1 MHHCLSLTRRRVIQG
16 LAAVATTT
24 LLSNPVFAADPL
36 KIGLILPLT
45 GPFAS
50 TGKQIEAA
58 ARLYIAK
65 NGDTVAGRK
74 VELIVK
80 DDTGLAPETT
90 KRIAQELVVQDKVSV
105 LAGFGLTPLALAAA
119 PVATEAKVPMVVMA
133 AATGMIPTR
142 SPFIV
147 RTGFTLPQV
156 TAPIAEWALK
166 NKIKRVV
173 TMVTDYGPG
182 LDAEKTF
189 VNTFKAGG
197 GEIVESIKTPLRNP
211 DYAPFLQRAKDAK
224 PDALFVFVPSGEGLA
239 VMKQFDERGLKQ
251 AGIKLIGT
259 GDVTDDDLLE
269 SMGAPAV
276 GVITSFHY
284 SAAHDSPENKAYVD
298 AFMKANN
305 GMRPNFHSVGGY
317 DGMHLIYEA
326 VKKAG
331 ANATGEQLVEAM
343 KGQKWTSPRG
353 PMSIDPATRQTI
365 QNVYLRE
372 VKMVNGKPW
381 NIEFDKVENVRIR
394 ADGGHPVLAVA
405 HPRAVPRGRPREVR
419 SITLGGMMIGNLIG
433 VLFDGIAYGSLLL
446 RHQHRALGDDGVD
459 EFHQPRARRVRDARR
474 LRVRRA
480 DVARGSAFPR
490 DAAGRLSGAGRRR
503 HRARADAVSAA
514 VQGDPSRSGD
524 VLHRPRVHVS
534 GGGGVVLRAVAA
546 TGATT

>member
-1 MHHCLSLTRRRVIQG
+1 MHHHLSLARRRVIQG
-16 LAAVATTT
+16 LAAVAAATV
-24 LLSNPVFAADPL
+24 LSNPAFAADPL

-58 ARLYIAK
+58 CRLYIAK

-119 PVATEAKVPMVVMA
+119 PVATEAKVPMIVMA

-156 TAPIAEWALK
+156 TGPIAEWAAK

-189 VNTFKAGG
+189 VTVFKAAG
-197 GEIVESIKTPLRNP
+197 GEVVESIKTPLRNP

-251 AGIKLIGT
+251 AGIRLIGT

-305 GMRPNFHSVGGY
+305 GMRPNFHSLGGY

-381 NIEFDKVENVRIR
+381 NVEFDKVENVK
-394 ADGGHPVLAVA
+394 
-405 HPRAVPRGRPREVR
+405 
-419 SITLGGMMIGNLIG
+419 
-433 VLFDGIAYGSLLL
+433 
-446 RHQHRALGDDGVD
+446 
-459 EFHQPRARRVRDARR
+459 
-474 LRVRRA
+474 
-480 DVARGSAFPR
+480 
-490 DAAGRLSGAGRRR
+490 
-503 HRARADAVSAA
+503 
-514 VQGDPSRSGD
+514 DPG
-524 VLHRPRVHVS
+524 
-534 GGGGVVLRAVAA
+534 
-546 TGATT
+546 

>member
-1 MHHCLSLTRRRVIQG
+1 MITCHRPSRRRALQG
-16 LAAVATTT
+16 IAAAAALAAFAGQA
-24 LLSNPVFAADPL
+24 LAADPF
-36 KIGLILPLT
+36 KIGLILPMT

-58 ARLYIAK
+58 CRLYMAK

-74 VELIVK
+74 IELIVK

-90 KRIAQELVVQDKVSV
+90 KRIAQEMVVQDKVNV

-119 PVATEAKVPMVVMA
+119 PVATEAKVPMIVMA

-142 SPFIV
+142 SPYIV
-147 RTGFTLPQV
+147 RPNFTLPQV
-156 TAPIAEWALK
+156 TGPIAEWALK
-166 NKIKRVV
+166 NKIKRAV

-189 VNTFKAGG
+189 HAVFKAGG
-197 GEIVESIKTPLRNP
+197 GEIVEAIRTPLRNP

-224 PDALFVFVPSGEGLA
+224 PDALFVFIPSGEGLA

-269 SMGAPAV
+269 AMGAPAV

-326 VKKAG
+326 LKKAG
-331 ANATGEQLVEAM
+331 PSATGEQLVEAM
-343 KGQKWTSPRG
+343 KGMKWMSPRG
-353 PMSIDPATRQTI
+353 PISIDPATRQPI

-381 NIEFDKVENVRIR
+381 NVEFDKFENVK
-394 ADGGHPVLAVA
+394 D
-405 HPRAVPRGRPREVR
+405 
-419 SITLGGMMIGNLIG
+419 SGN
-433 VLFDGIAYGSLLL
+433 
-446 RHQHRALGDDGVD
+446 
-459 EFHQPRARRVRDARR
+459 
-474 LRVRRA
+474 
-480 DVARGSAFPR
+480 
-490 DAAGRLSGAGRRR
+490 
-503 HRARADAVSAA
+503 
-514 VQGDPSRSGD
+514 
-524 VLHRPRVHVS
+524 
-534 GGGGVVLRAVAA
+534 
-546 TGATT
+546 

>member
-1 MHHCLSLTRRRVIQG
+1 MLQTLFTTKEATMKHRFFPTRRRVLQG
-16 LAAVATTT
+16 IAGVAAAGILATPA
-24 LLSNPVFAADPL
+24 FAADPL

-58 ARLYIAK
+58 CRLYIAK

-90 KRIAQELVVQDKVSV
+90 KRIAQELVVQDKVTV

-119 PVATEAKVPMVVMA
+119 PVATEAKVPMIVMA

-189 VNTFKAGG
+189 VTVFKAGG

-251 AGIKLIGT
+251 AGIRLIGT

-276 GVITSFHY
+276 GIITSFHY

-305 GMRPNFHSVGGY
+305 GMRPNFHSLGGY

-331 ANATGEQLVEAM
+331 PRCHGRAAGGGDEGPEVGEPARTDVDRP
-343 KGQKWTSPRG
+343 G
-353 PMSIDPATRQTI
+353 DPADRPERLPARSEDGQRQ
-365 QNVYLRE
+365 
-372 VKMVNGKPW
+372 
-381 NIEFDKVENVRIR
+381 
-394 ADGGHPVLAVA
+394 
-405 HPRAVPRGRPREVR
+405 
-419 SITLGGMMIGNLIG
+419 
-433 VLFDGIAYGSLLL
+433 
-446 RHQHRALGDDGVD
+446 AL
-459 EFHQPRARRVRDARR
+459 ERRVRQ
-474 LRVRRA
+474 VRERE
-480 DVARGSAFPR
+480 GSGLNESPPPP
-490 DAAGRLSGAGRRR
+490 AGCAGG
-503 HRARADAVSAA
+503 S
-514 VQGDPSRSGD
+514 SR
-524 VLHRPRVHVS
+524 
-534 GGGGVVLRAVAA
+534 
-546 TGATT
+546 

>member
-1 MHHCLSLTRRRVIQG
+1 MHKPFATARRSILQRLTV
-16 LAAVATTT
+16 AA
-24 LLSNPVFAADPL
+24 LLGALPFAVQAAEPL

-58 ARLYIAK
+58 TRLYMAK

-90 KRIAQELVVQDKVSV
+90 KRIAQELVVQNEVSV

-133 AATGMIPTR
+133 AATAMIPTK

-147 RTGFTLPQV
+147 RSNFTLPQV
-156 TAPIAEWALK
+156 TAPIAEWAAK

-182 LDAEKTF
+182 LDAEKSF
-189 VNTFKAGG
+189 HATFKAAG
-197 GEIVESIKTPLRNP
+197 GEIVEALRTPLRNP

-239 VMKQFDERGLKQ
+239 VMKQFEDRGLRQ
-251 AGIKLIGT
+251 AGIRMIGT

-298 AFMKANN
+298 GMMKANK

-326 VKKAG
+326 VQKAG
-331 ANATGEQLVEAM
+331 PNATGEQLVEAM
-343 KGQKWTSPRG
+343 KGMKWMSPRG
-353 PMSIDPATRQTI
+353 PMSIDPATRQPV

-381 NIEFDKVENVRIR
+381 NIEFATFENVK
-394 ADGGHPVLAVA
+394 DP
-405 HPRAVPRGRPREVR
+405 
-419 SITLGGMMIGNLIG
+419 GN
-433 VLFDGIAYGSLLL
+433 
-446 RHQHRALGDDGVD
+446 
-459 EFHQPRARRVRDARR
+459 
-474 LRVRRA
+474 
-480 DVARGSAFPR
+480 
-490 DAAGRLSGAGRRR
+490 
-503 HRARADAVSAA
+503 
-514 VQGDPSRSGD
+514 
-524 VLHRPRVHVS
+524 
-534 GGGGVVLRAVAA
+534 
-546 TGATT
+546 

>member
-1 MHHCLSLTRRRVIQG
+1 MHRT
-16 LAAVATTT
+16 LAARRGVLCRLAAAVLLGALPVVA
-24 LLSNPVFAADPL
+24 LAADPL

-50 TGKQIEAA
+50 TGRQIEAA

-119 PVATEAKVPMVVMA
+119 PIATEAKVPMIVMA

-142 SPFIV
+142 SPYIV
-147 RTGFTLPQV
+147 RTGFSLPQV
-156 TAPIAEWALK
+156 TGPIAEWAAR

-189 VNTFKAGG
+189 QATFKAAG
-197 GEIVESIKTPLRNP
+197 GEIVESIRTPLRNP

-239 VMKQFDERGLKQ
+239 VMKQFDDRGLKA
-251 AGIKLIGT
+251 AGIRLVGT

-269 SMGAPAV
+269 SMGAPSV

-298 AFMKANN
+298 GFMKANG

-331 ANATGEQLVEAM
+331 PNATGEQLVEAM
-343 KGQKWTSPRG
+343 KGMKWMSPRG

-365 QNVYLRE
+365 QTVYLRE

-381 NIEFDKVENVRIR
+381 NIEFDKVDNVK
-394 ADGGHPVLAVA
+394 DP
-405 HPRAVPRGRPREVR
+405 
-419 SITLGGMMIGNLIG
+419 GN
-433 VLFDGIAYGSLLL
+433 
-446 RHQHRALGDDGVD
+446 
-459 EFHQPRARRVRDARR
+459 
-474 LRVRRA
+474 
-480 DVARGSAFPR
+480 
-490 DAAGRLSGAGRRR
+490 
-503 HRARADAVSAA
+503 
-514 VQGDPSRSGD
+514 
-524 VLHRPRVHVS
+524 
-534 GGGGVVLRAVAA
+534 
-546 TGATT
+546 

>member
-1 MHHCLSLTRRRVIQG
+1 MKPFVRSRRRMLQG
-16 LAAVATTT
+16 MVAAVAAGMFAVPA
-24 LLSNPVFAADPL
+24 LAADPL

-58 ARLYIAK
+58 CRLYMAK

-90 KRIAQELVVQDKVSV
+90 KRIAQEMVVQDKVSV

-133 AATGMIPTR
+133 AATAMIPTR

-251 AGIKLIGT
+251 AGIRLIGT

-269 SMGAPAV
+269 SMGAPSV

-305 GMRPNFHSVGGY
+305 GMRPNFHSLGGY

-331 ANATGEQLVEAM
+331 PNATGEQLVEAM
-343 KGQKWTSPRG
+343 KGQQWMSPRG
-353 PMSIDPATRQTI
+353 PMSIDPATRQAV

-372 VKMVNGKPW
+372 VKIVNGKPW
-381 NIEFDKVENVRIR
+381 NVEFETFK
-394 ADGGHPVLAVA
+394 
-405 HPRAVPRGRPREVR
+405 
-419 SITLGGMMIGNLIG
+419 
-433 VLFDGIAYGSLLL
+433 
-446 RHQHRALGDDGVD
+446 
-459 EFHQPRARRVRDARR
+459 
-474 LRVRRA
+474 
-480 DVARGSAFPR
+480 DVK
-490 DAAGRLSGAGRRR
+490 
-503 HRARADAVSAA
+503 
-514 VQGDPSRSGD
+514 DPG
-524 VLHRPRVHVS
+524 
-534 GGGGVVLRAVAA
+534 
-546 TGATT
+546 

>member
-1 MHHCLSLTRRRVIQG
+1 MTHRFFPTRRRVLQG
-16 LAAVATTT
+16 IAGVAAAGILATPA
-24 LLSNPVFAADPL
+24 FAADPL

-58 ARLYIAK
+58 CRLYIAK

-90 KRIAQELVVQDKVSV
+90 KRIAQELVVQDKVTV

-119 PVATEAKVPMVVMA
+119 PVATEAKVPMIVMA

-189 VNTFKAGG
+189 VTVFKAGG

-251 AGIKLIGT
+251 AGIRLIGT

-276 GVITSFHY
+276 GIITSFHY

-305 GMRPNFHSVGGY
+305 GMRPNFHSLGGY

-331 ANATGEQLVEAM
+331 PDATGEQLVEAM
-343 KGQKWTSPRG
+343 KGQKWVSPRG
-353 PMSIDPATRQTI
+353 PMSIDPATRQTV

-381 NIEFDKVENVRIR
+381 NVEFDKFENVK
-394 ADGGHPVLAVA
+394 
-405 HPRAVPRGRPREVR
+405 
-419 SITLGGMMIGNLIG
+419 
-433 VLFDGIAYGSLLL
+433 
-446 RHQHRALGDDGVD
+446 
-459 EFHQPRARRVRDARR
+459 
-474 LRVRRA
+474 
-480 DVARGSAFPR
+480 
-490 DAAGRLSGAGRRR
+490 
-503 HRARADAVSAA
+503 
-514 VQGDPSRSGD
+514 DPG
-524 VLHRPRVHVS
+524 
-534 GGGGVVLRAVAA
+534 
-546 TGATT
+546 

>member
-1 MHHCLSLTRRRVIQG
+1 MKHRFFPTRRRVLQG
-16 LAAVATTT
+16 IAGVAAAGILATPA
-24 LLSNPVFAADPL
+24 FAADPL

-58 ARLYIAK
+58 CRLYIAK

-90 KRIAQELVVQDKVSV
+90 KRIAQELVVQDKVTV

-189 VNTFKAGG
+189 VTVFKAGG

-251 AGIKLIGT
+251 AGIRLIGT

-276 GVITSFHY
+276 GIITSFHY

-305 GMRPNFHSVGGY
+305 GMRPNFHSLGGY

-331 ANATGEQLVEAM
+331 PTATGEQLVEAM
-343 KGQKWTSPRG
+343 KGQRWVSPRG
-353 PMSIDPATRQTI
+353 PMAIDPATRQAV

-381 NIEFDKVENVRIR
+381 NVEFDKFENVK
-394 ADGGHPVLAVA
+394 
-405 HPRAVPRGRPREVR
+405 
-419 SITLGGMMIGNLIG
+419 
-433 VLFDGIAYGSLLL
+433 
-446 RHQHRALGDDGVD
+446 
-459 EFHQPRARRVRDARR
+459 
-474 LRVRRA
+474 
-480 DVARGSAFPR
+480 
-490 DAAGRLSGAGRRR
+490 
-503 HRARADAVSAA
+503 
-514 VQGDPSRSGD
+514 DPG
-524 VLHRPRVHVS
+524 
-534 GGGGVVLRAVAA
+534 
-546 TGATT
+546 